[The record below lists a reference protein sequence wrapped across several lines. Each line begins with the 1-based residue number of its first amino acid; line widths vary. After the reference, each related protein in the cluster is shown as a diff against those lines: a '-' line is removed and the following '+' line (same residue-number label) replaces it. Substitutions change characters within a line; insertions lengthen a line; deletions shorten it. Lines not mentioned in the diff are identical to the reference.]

1 MLAQYLHRLSGV
13 SRRFGRL
20 MPVILAAGLVSCS
33 NEPTLKTFTSDG
45 CSLFPDRAELL
56 DAEWCECC
64 LEHDVAYWKGGT
76 EAARAAADESLRICV
91 AQKTGN
97 ETLAD
102 LMYEGVRAGG
112 HPAFPTWYRWGYGW
126 STNRGYAALS
136 AEQEK
141 QAEEILSVYKSSAAT
156 AACGL

>member
-1 MLAQYLHRLSGV
+1 
-13 SRRFGRL
+13 